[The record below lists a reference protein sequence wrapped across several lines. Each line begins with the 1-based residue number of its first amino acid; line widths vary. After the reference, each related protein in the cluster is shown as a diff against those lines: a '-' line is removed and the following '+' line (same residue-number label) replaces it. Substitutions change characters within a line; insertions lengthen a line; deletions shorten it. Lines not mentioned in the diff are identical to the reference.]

1 MLLKTF
7 YFVLF
12 GKIEK
17 FGIGNGFENE
27 RNWGIEINYG
37 LIVSVKLFQQNI
49 KNKFKLKTIL
59 IILK

>member
-1 MLLKTF
+1 MGVLDITFFCLGKPYLVNNIFWKWKMLLKTF

-27 RNWGIEINYG
+27 RN
-37 LIVSVKLFQQNI
+37 
-49 KNKFKLKTIL
+49 
-59 IILK
+59 